1 MSTQDRYAC
10 FATTISGLGHLLAA
24 EAEALGLQ
32 PRAVGNDGRD
42 DVVAFRRARWSTV
55 SRLRIAERIFVHIAN
70 AAIGS
75 TARSTVGRLSVD
87 EVTAALLAVGEIER
101 QRRRRVRLVVRLRDE
116 RRFTRRALR
125 EALAR
130 RLGPIVTTKE
140 GATIAELWVLQD
152 GPTRLRVGLRVASL
166 GTMGR
171 PPRVV
176 ERPGALR
183 PAVPAA
189 MIRLV
194 EEPGVV
200 LDPCCGTGTI
210 AVEAAAAGRR
220 AVAGDLDAG
229 AVAAAVANGV
239 ASATRLDARRLPFA
253 SNGLAAVVTNLPF
266 GRQHVVQGAPVAW
279 YRRALT
285 EALRVASQ
293 AVVLAAPT
301 QPFRQALGRVNARL
315 TGQYPL
321 ELLGNRTTIWVLH
334 RPEASYRARI
344 STPKPPRTPGPG
356 CLPGSESAQDHP
368 ARERRPSLGA
378 WKRFPWPGTSCVQ
391 RTWLMPATSRRCP

>member
-1 MSTQDRYAC
+1 M
-10 FATTISGLGHLLAA
+10 
-24 EAEALGLQ
+24 
-32 PRAVGNDGRD
+32 
-42 DVVAFRRARWSTV
+42 
-55 SRLRIAERIFVHIAN
+55 
-70 AAIGS
+70 
-75 TARSTVGRLSVD
+75 GRLSVD
-87 EVTAALLAVGEIER
+87 EVAAALLAVGEIER

-130 RLGPIVTTKE
+130 RLGPIVTTQE
-140 GATIAELWVLQD
+140 GATVAELWVLQD

-166 GTMGR
+166 GTTG
-171 PPRVV
+171 PPGVV

-183 PAVPAA
+183 PAVAAA

-210 AVEAAAAGRR
+210 AVEEAPTGHR
-220 AVAGDLDAG
+220 AVAGDLDAR

-239 ASATRLDARRLPFA
+239 ASTTRLDARCLPFA

-266 GRQHVVQGAPVAW
+266 GRQHVVQGAPVGW

-301 QPFRQALGRVNARL
+301 QPFRQALGRVSARL

-321 ELLGNRTTIWVLH
+321 GLLGNRTTIWVLH

-344 STPKPPRTPGPG
+344 NTRKPPR
-356 CLPGSESAQDHP
+356 
-368 ARERRPSLGA
+368 SLG
-378 WKRFPWPGTSCVQ
+378 
-391 RTWLMPATSRRCP
+391 